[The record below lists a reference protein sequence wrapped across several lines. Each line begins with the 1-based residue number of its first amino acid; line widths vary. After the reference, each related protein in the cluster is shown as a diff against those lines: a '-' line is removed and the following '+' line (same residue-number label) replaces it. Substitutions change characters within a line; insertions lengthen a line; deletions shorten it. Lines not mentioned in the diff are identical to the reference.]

1 MAGEPILVARNCA
14 VVLVE
19 EPLARSGCVNSEDL
33 QWSLATDLADAIA
46 APLLDLRGQGDFIV
60 DSAFM
65 AKFSEL
71 KRRSLILLGAL
82 LEGAVTQIALSMLL
96 EGYDI
101 YVCADQVRAADATR
115 ENIFLERIRFCAGH
129 VVTLPQI
136 LLELLSREEDDK
148 KRDSLLA
155 LLNAGVRR
163 ESGAGLAGFAPSRMN
178 SS

>member
-1 MAGEPILVARNCA
+1 MAGEPMIAARNCA

-19 EPLARSGCVNSEDL
+19 EPLARGKALIGEAV
-33 QWSLATDLADAIA
+33 QWSLSANLADAID
-46 APLLDLRGQGDFIV
+46 APLLDLRGKNDFVV
-60 DSAFM
+60 DSAFI
-65 AKFSEL
+65 AKFGEL

-101 YVCADQVRAADATR
+101 YVCADQVRTADAAR

-136 LLELLSREEDDK
+136 VLELLSREESDK
-148 KRDSLLA
+148 NRQSLLA

-163 ESGAGLAGFAPSRMN
+163 
-178 SS
+178 

>member
-19 EPLARSGCVNSEDL
+19 EPLARGQTLNADVL
-33 QWSLATDLADAIA
+33 QWSLAADLAEAIA
-46 APLLDLRGQGDFIV
+46 APLLDLRGEGDFVV

-65 AKFSEL
+65 AKFGEL

-82 LEGAVTQIALSMLL
+82 LEGAVTQVALSMLL

-101 YVCADQVRAADATR
+101 YVCADQVRAADTAR

-136 LLELLSREEDDK
+136 LLELLSQEENDK
-148 KRDSLLA
+148 KRQSLLA
-155 LLNAGVRR
+155 LLN
-163 ESGAGLAGFAPSRMN
+163 SGARR
-178 SS
+178 

>member
-1 MAGEPILVARNCA
+1 MAGEPMIAARNCA

-19 EPLARSGCVNSEDL
+19 EPLARSESVNSDVL
-33 QWSLATDLADAIA
+33 QWSLAADLAEAIA
-46 APLLDLRGQGDFIV
+46 APLLDLRGQNDFVV

-65 AKFSEL
+65 AKFGEL

-101 YVCADQVRAADATR
+101 YVCADQVRTADAAR
-115 ENIFLERIRFCAGH
+115 ESIFLDRIRFCAGH

-136 LLELLSREEDDK
+136 VLELLSREENDK
-148 KRDSLLA
+148 IRDSLLA

-163 ESGAGLAGFAPSRMN
+163 
-178 SS
+178 

>member
-1 MAGEPILVARNCA
+1 MAGEPMIAARNCA

-19 EPLARSGCVNSEDL
+19 EPLARNGSVNSDVL
-33 QWSLATDLADAIA
+33 QWSLASDLADAIA
-46 APLLDLRGQGDFIV
+46 APLLDLRGQNDFVV

-65 AKFSEL
+65 AKFAEL

-101 YVCADQVRAADATR
+101 YVCADQVKTADAAR
-115 ENIFLERIRFCAGH
+115 ENIFLDRIRFCAGH
-129 VVTLPQI
+129 VVTFPQI
-136 LLELLSREEDDK
+136 LLELLSQQENDK
-148 KRDSLLA
+148 KRESLLA

-163 ESGAGLAGFAPSRMN
+163 
-178 SS
+178 